1 MAEIKKDTN
10 VVSWNEGLEAAKA
23 AGKTSVTDFTG
34 SSDFVTLK
42 KGETVQLKNAV
53 WKSTST
59 TTFPVFECYQGTKF
73 VGYIS
78 FRKLQG
84 LRYDGILTSKSKGTK
99 YSKFTHLNRWGAPE
113 GTTFGHESLQK
124 AANGKKITVRE
135 KIEQMIPAY
144 VEGVEPSEEK
154 MVEDYYLVIDAK

>member
-1 MAEIKKDTN
+1 MAEVKKDAN
-10 VVSWNEGLEAAKA
+10 VIAWGTGLEAAKA
-23 AGKTSVTDFTG
+23 AGKTSVSDFTG
-34 SSDFVTLK
+34 SSDFVQLK
-42 KGETVQLKNAV
+42 AGETVQLKNAV

-59 TTFPVFECYQGTKF
+59 TTFPVFECYKGTQF

-124 AANGKKITVRE
+124 SANGKKITVRE
-135 KIEQMIPAY
+135 KIDQMIPAY
-144 VEGVEPSEEK
+144 VEGAEPTEEL
-154 MVEDYYLVIDAK
+154 MVEDYYLVLEAK

>member
-1 MAEIKKDTN
+1 MAEVKKDAN
-10 VVSWNEGLEAAKA
+10 VIAWGTGLEAAKA
-23 AGKTSVTDFTG
+23 AGKTSVSDFTG
-34 SSDFVTLK
+34 SSDFVQLK
-42 KGETVQLKNAV
+42 AGESVTLKNAV

-84 LRYDGILTSKSKGTK
+84 LRYDGILTSKTKGTK
-99 YSKFTHLNRWGAPE
+99 YSKFTHQNKWGAPE

-124 AANGKKITVRE
+124 AANGKKITIKE
-135 KIEQMIPAY
+135 YHDQMIPAY
-144 VEGVEPSEEK
+144 IEGLEPTEDS

>member
-10 VVSWNEGLEAAKA
+10 VVSWSEGLEVAKA
-23 AGKTSVTDFTG
+23 AGKSSVNDFTG
-34 SSDFVTLK
+34 SSDFIQLKAGETVTLK
-42 KGETVQLKNAV
+42 NAC

-59 TTFPVFECYQGTKF
+59 TTFPVFECYKGTQF

-84 LRYDGILTSKSKGTK
+84 LRYDGILVSKTKGTK
-99 YSKFTHLNRWGAPE
+99 YSKFSHLNKWGAPE
-113 GTTFGHESLQK
+113 GTTYGQESLQK

-135 KIEQMIPAY
+135 RIDQMIPAY
-144 VEGVEPSEEK
+144 VEGAEPTEEK
-154 MVEDYYLVIDAK
+154 MVEDYYLVLEAK

>member
-1 MAEIKKDTN
+1 MAEVKKDAN
-10 VVSWNEGLEAAKA
+10 VMAWNEGLEAAKA
-23 AGKTSVTDFTG
+23 AGKSSVVDFTG
-34 SSDFVTLK
+34 STDFIQLK
-42 KGETVQLKNAV
+42 AGETVQLKNAV

-59 TTFPVFECYQGTKF
+59 TTFPVFECYKGTQF

-99 YSKFTHLNRWGAPE
+99 YSKFTHLNKWGAPE

-124 AANGKKITVRE
+124 AANGKKITVKE
-135 KIEQMIPAY
+135 KISQMIPAY
-144 VEGVEPSEEK
+144 VEGQEPSESA
-154 MVEDYYLVIDAK
+154 MVEDYYLILETK

>member
-1 MAEIKKDTN
+1 MAEIKKDSK
-10 VVSWNEGLEAAKA
+10 VLDWGKGLTAAKV
-23 AGKTSVTDFTG
+23 AGKTSVNDFTG
-34 SSDFVTLK
+34 ASDFVQLK
-42 KGETVQLKNAV
+42 AGESVTLKNAV
-53 WKSTST
+53 WKENGTIM
-59 TTFPVFECYQGTKF
+59 FPVFECYKGTQF

-135 KIEQMIPAY
+135 RIEQSIPAY
-144 VEGVEPSEEK
+144 VENQEPTEEK
-154 MVEDYYLVIDAK
+154 MVEDYYLVLESK

>member
-10 VVSWNEGLEAAKA
+10 VVSWSEGLEAAKA
-23 AGKTSVTDFTG
+23 AGKTSVNDFTG
-34 SSDFVTLK
+34 SSDFVQLK
-42 KGETVQLKNAV
+42 AGESVTLKNAC

-59 TTFPVFECYQGTKF
+59 TTFPVFECYKGTQF

-99 YSKFTHLNRWGAPE
+99 YSKFTHLNKWGAPE
-113 GTTFGHESLQK
+113 GTTFGQESLQK

-135 KIEQMIPAY
+135 RISQLIPAY
-144 VEGVEPSEEK
+144 FEGVEPTEEK
-154 MVEDYYLVIDAK
+154 MTEDYYLVLEAK

>member
-1 MAEIKKDTN
+1 MAEIKKDSK
-10 VVSWNEGLEAAKA
+10 VLDWNKGLTAAKA
-23 AGKTSVTDFTG
+23 AGKTSVNDFTG

-42 KGETVQLKNAV
+42 EGDTVQLKNAG
-53 WKSTST
+53 WKENGTI
-59 TTFPVFECYQGTKF
+59 TFPVFECYQGTKF

-84 LRYDGILTSKSKGTK
+84 LRYDGILTSKTKGTK
-99 YSKFTHLNRWGAPE
+99 YSKFTHQNKWGAPE

-124 AANGKKITVRE
+124 AANGKKITIKE
-135 KIEQMIPAY
+135 YHDQMIPAY
-144 VEGVEPSEEK
+144 VEGAEPTETS

>member
-1 MAEIKKDTN
+1 MAEVKKDPK
-10 VVSWNEGLEAAKA
+10 VKAWGDGLQAAKA
-23 AGKTSVTDFTG
+23 AGKTAVNDFTG
-34 SSDFVTLK
+34 SSDFVQLK
-42 KGETVQLKNAV
+42 AGESVVLKNAV
-53 WKSTST
+53 WKENGTIS
-59 TTFPVFECYQGTKF
+59 FPVFECYQGAKF

-99 YSKFTHLNRWGAPE
+99 YSKFTHLNKWGAPE

-135 KIEQMIPAY
+135 KVDQMIPAY
-144 VEGVEPSEEK
+144 FEGEEPTEEK

>member
-1 MAEIKKDTN
+1 MAEIKKD
-10 VVSWNEGLEAAKA
+10 VSVLDWNKGLEDAKI
-23 AGKTSVTDFTG
+23 AGKSSVKDFTG

-42 KGETVQLKNAV
+42 KGETVTLKNAC

-59 TTFPVFECYQGTKF
+59 ATFPVFECYKGTQF

-99 YSKFTHLNRWGAPE
+99 YSKFTHLNKWGAPD
-113 GTTFGHESLQK
+113 GTTLGSENLQK
-124 AANGKKITVRE
+124 ASNNKKITI
-135 KIEQMIPAY
+135 KDIIEQLIPAY
-144 VEGVEPSEEK
+144 VEGQ
-154 MVEDYYLVIDAK
+154 